1 MMWMSGGLVL
11 LLKGASLLT
20 KANAFENA
28 IAWPLFSLVLGCII
42 GGIKAKFIFIEY
54 CQKNLRRIEKLDNPK
69 FWQFFKPRFFAFL
82 AAMILTGIMLSRLAL
97 NHYPLLIAIAT
108 LDLSIATALLASSR
122 VFWEN
127 PV

>member
-1 MMWMSGGLVL
+1 MWIVGGLVL

-28 IAWPLFSLVLGCII
+28 ITWPLFALILGFII
-42 GGIKAKFIFIEY
+42 GGIKAKFIFIKY
-54 CQKNLRRIEKLDNPK
+54 CQKNLERIEKLDNPK
-69 FWQFFKPRFFAFL
+69 FWQFFRPRFFVFL
-82 AAMILTGIMLSRLAL
+82 AAMILTGTMLSRLAI
-97 NHYPLLIAIAT
+97 NNYPLLIAVAT